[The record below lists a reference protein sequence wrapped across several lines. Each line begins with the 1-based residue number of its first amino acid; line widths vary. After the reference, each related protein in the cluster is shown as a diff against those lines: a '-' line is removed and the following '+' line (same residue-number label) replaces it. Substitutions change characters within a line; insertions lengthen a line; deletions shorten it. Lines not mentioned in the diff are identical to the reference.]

1 MPFDVAN
8 QQATVAQRRT
18 VGALCAAVCVA
29 AVAALPV
36 ASVKLPPLPH
46 IAGIYG
52 ASAAMIDFATFWLL
66 MSAHQPPRAVRI
78 IAAAYLYA
86 GLMAVLHV
94 LSFPGALMTEASVIG
109 NTNSVSWLFLS
120 WRVGFP
126 VFILW
131 AVWVQ
136 TRRQPGPS
144 RVSPNVAAVAAVAV
158 CLAAALAAKDFSAF
172 TPGPQGPRFGAFDL
186 AASYV
191 GIAVAA
197 VTLVLMLR
205 HGLAWRQLYL
215 WLMLVLVSETVGAWF
230 STHGGGRY
238 TLAWYGARVEGLA
251 ASTIVLVLLA
261 THFRELQSRLTSTVL
276 ALSERTD
283 ALQAEIQHRER
294 AERLLAQSQKLD
306 AVGRLAAGLA
316 HDINNFM
323 QVVSMRAELIR
334 RRTRADAALGTSIS
348 ADVDVIQRNVR
359 KAEHLTRQLLLF
371 AGRRA
376 LQARAVRLQQLMP
389 EFLEDFRPVLGGRA
403 TVQLAMADDTWPL
416 QADPTELEIALTNL
430 LTNAADASEPG
441 GTVALRVANHAD
453 AQHGERVVIEVQ
465 DQGAGIPA
473 PVLERVFEPFFTT
486 KPAGKG
492 TGLGLSQVY
501 AFARASGGDVTIDST
516 VGQGT
521 TVRIALPR
529 HVADAA
535 ASSTDAAGPGATQA
549 TTVVLLVDDNAD
561 VLEATSSL
569 LLQSGLAVRT
579 AGSAAQALA
588 LLDGGLKPD
597 VLLSDIV
604 LGDVDGVAL
613 AQQLRVRLPGMRI
626 VLATGYSAA
635 AVDARA
641 QGFTVLQKPYDAP
654 QMLQAIGAIKRD

>member
-8 QQATVAQRRT
+8 QQATVPQRRT
-18 VGALCAAVCVA
+18 VALLCAAVCVA
-29 AVAALPV
+29 AVAALPM
-36 ASVKLPPLPH
+36 ASTKLPALPH

-66 MSAHQPPRAVRI
+66 MSAHQPSRALRI
-78 IAAAYLYA
+78 IAAAYLFA

-94 LSFPGALMTEASVIG
+94 LSFPGALMAEDSVIG
-109 NTNSVSWLFLS
+109 NTNSVSWLFLC

-136 TRRQPGPS
+136 TRPLPGPS
-144 RVSPNVAAVAAVAV
+144 RVSPNIAACAAAAV

-172 TPGPQGPRFGAFDL
+172 MPGPQGPRFGAFDL
-186 AASYV
+186 TASYV

-238 TLAWYGARVEGLA
+238 TMAWYGARVEGLA

-323 QVVSMRAELIR
+323 QVVSIRAELIR
-334 RRTRADAALGTSIS
+334 RRSKADAALGTPIGS
-348 ADVDVIQRNVR
+348 DVDVIQRNVR

-376 LQARAVRLQQLMP
+376 LQARAVHLQQLMP
-389 EFLEDFRPVLGGRA
+389 ELLEGVQPVLGRRA
-403 TVQLAMADDTWPL
+403 SVQLSVAADTWPV

-441 GTVALRVANHAD
+441 GAVALRVHNRAD
-453 AQHGERVVIEVQ
+453 AQRVVIEVQ
-465 DQGAGIPA
+465 DGGSGIPA

-501 AFARASGGDVTIDST
+501 AFARASGGDVQIHST

-521 TVRIALPR
+521 TVRIELPR
-529 HVADAA
+529 HIADATAGTADAA
-535 ASSTDAAGPGATQA
+535 APGAAPTGQ
-549 TTVVLLVDDNAD
+549 VVLLVDDNAD

-569 LLQSGLAVRT
+569 LLQAGLAVRT
-579 AGSAAQALA
+579 ASGATQALA
-588 LLDGGLKPD
+588 LLDGGLTPE

-604 LGDVDGVAL
+604 LGEIDGVTL
-613 AQQLRVRLPGMRI
+613 AQQVRARLPGVRI

-635 AVDARA
+635 ASDARA
-641 QGFTVLQKPYDAP
+641 HGFVVLRKPYDAP
-654 QMLQAIGAIKRD
+654 QMLQAIGALTRE

>member
-29 AVAALPV
+29 AVVALPM
-36 ASVKLPPLPH
+36 ASLKLPPLPH

-66 MSAHQPPRAVRI
+66 MSAHQPPRALRI
-78 IAAAYLYA
+78 VAAAYLFA

-94 LSFPGALMTEASVIG
+94 LSFPGALMAEASVIG
-109 NTNSVSWLFLS
+109 NGNSVSWLFLA

-136 TRRQPGPS
+136 TRPQPGPS
-144 RVSPNVAAVAAVAV
+144 RVSPTVAAVAAVAV
-158 CLAAALAAKDFSAF
+158 CLAAAQATKDFSAF
-172 TPGPQGPRFGAFDL
+172 TPGPQGPRFGAFDVV
-186 AASYV
+186 ASYV
-191 GIAVAA
+191 GMAVAA
-197 VTLVLMLR
+197 VTLLLMLR
-205 HGLAWRQLYL
+205 HGLAWRRLYL
-215 WLMLVLVSETVGAWF
+215 WLMLVLVSETVGVWF

-238 TLAWYGARVEGLA
+238 TLAWYGARVEGLV
-251 ASTIVLVLLA
+251 ASAIVLVLLA
-261 THFRELQSRLTSTVL
+261 THFRELQSRLGTAVVT
-276 ALSERTD
+276 LSERTD

-306 AVGRLAAGLA
+306 AVGQLAAGLA

-334 RRTRADAALGTSIS
+334 RRTKADAALGTPIGS
-348 ADVDVIQRNVR
+348 DVDVIQRNVR

-371 AGRRA
+371 AGRRP
-376 LQARAVRLQQLMP
+376 LQPQAVRLQQLLS
-389 EFLEDFRPVLGGRA
+389 EFLEAFQPVLGKRA
-403 TVQLAMADDTWPL
+403 EVQLAIDADAWPA

-441 GTVALRVANHAD
+441 GVVALRVHNRAD
-453 AQHGERVVIEVQ
+453 AQRVVIEVQ
-465 DQGAGIPA
+465 DRGSGIPA

-501 AFARASGGDVTIDST
+501 AFARGSGGDVQIDSQ

-521 TVRIALPR
+521 TVRIELPR
-529 HVADAA
+529 HIDGAATGTADAA
-535 ASSTDAAGPGATQA
+535 PGAVPA
-549 TTVVLLVDDNAD
+549 GKVVLLVDDNAD
-561 VLEATSSL
+561 VLESTSSL
-569 LLQSGLAVRT
+569 LLQAGLAVRT
-579 AGSAAQALA
+579 ASDAATALA
-588 LLDGGLKPD
+588 LLDGGLVPD

-604 LGDVDGVAL
+604 LGGTDGVTL
-613 AQQLRVRLPGMRI
+613 AQRVRARLPAVRI

-635 AVDARA
+635 AADARA
-641 QGFTVLQKPYDAP
+641 QGFTVLQKPYDAARL
-654 QMLQAIGAIKRD
+654 LQAMGATASR

>member
-18 VGALCAAVCVA
+18 VGALCVAVCVA

-36 ASVKLPPLPH
+36 ASLKLPPLPH

-66 MSAHQPPRAVRI
+66 MSAHQPPRTLRI

-136 TRRQPGPS
+136 TRTAPRPP
-144 RVSPNVAAVAAVAV
+144 RVSPTVAAVAAVAV

-172 TPGPQGPRFGAFDL
+172 TSGPQGPRFGAFDVI
-186 AASYV
+186 ASYV

-197 VTLVLMLR
+197 VTLLLMLR
-205 HGLAWRQLYL
+205 HGLAWRRLYL
-215 WLMLVLVSETVGAWF
+215 WLMLVLVSETLGCWF

-238 TLAWYGARVEGLA
+238 TVAWYGARVEGLVSSA
-251 ASTIVLVLLA
+251 IVLVLLA
-261 THFRELQSRLTSTVL
+261 THFRELQSRLGTAVVT
-276 ALSERTD
+276 LSERTD

-306 AVGRLAAGLA
+306 AVGQLAAGLA

-334 RRTRADAALGTSIS
+334 RRTKADAVLGTPIGS
-348 ADVDVIQRNVR
+348 DVDVIQRNVR

-371 AGRRA
+371 AGRRP
-376 LQARAVRLQQLMP
+376 LQPQAVRLQQLVP
-389 EFLEDFRPVLGGRA
+389 EFVEAFQPVLGKRA
-403 TVQLAMADDTWPL
+403 AVQLAIDADAWAV

-441 GTVALRVANHAD
+441 GAVDLRVHNRAD
-453 AQHGERVVIEVQ
+453 AQRVAIEVQ
-465 DQGAGIPA
+465 DRGSGIPA

-501 AFARASGGDVTIDST
+501 AFARASGGDVQIDSQ

-521 TVRIALPR
+521 TVRIELPH

-535 ASSTDAAGPGATQA
+535 AGTADGAAPGAAAAGK
-549 TTVVLLVDDNAD
+549 VVLLVDDNAD
-561 VLEATSSL
+561 VLESTSSL
-569 LLQSGLAVRT
+569 LLQAGLAVRT
-579 AGSAAQALA
+579 AGDAAAALA
-588 LLDGGLKPD
+588 LLDDGLAPD

-604 LGDVDGVAL
+604 LGETDGVAL
-613 AQQLRVRLPGMRI
+613 AQRVRARLPATRI

-635 AVDARA
+635 AADARS
-641 QGFTVLQKPYDAP
+641 QGFTVLQKPYDAARL
-654 QMLQAIGAIKRD
+654 LQAMGAASPR